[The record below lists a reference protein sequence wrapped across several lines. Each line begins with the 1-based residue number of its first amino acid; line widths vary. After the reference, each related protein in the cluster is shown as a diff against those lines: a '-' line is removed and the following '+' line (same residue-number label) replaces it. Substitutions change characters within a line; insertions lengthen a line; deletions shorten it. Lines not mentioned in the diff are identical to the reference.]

1 MEEKKSTVADF
12 IREIEEFCE
21 KNGIPVPQRVKSNQP
36 MVIIP
41 SKSLEEKLKQR
52 HNKQRS

>member
-21 KNGIPVPQRVKSNQP
+21 KNGRPVPQRVKSNQP

-41 SKSLEEKLKQR
+41 SKSLEEKFKKHCSKKQ
-52 HNKQRS
+52 S

>member
-21 KNGIPVPQRVKSNQP
+21 KNGIPVPRRVKSNQP

-41 SKSLEEKLKQR
+41 SKSLEEKFKKHCSKKQ
-52 HNKQRS
+52 S